1 MTITPKRSLHIFLS
15 FSLVAF
21 LVVSASI
28 YLFSS
33 SEEKWLVQP
42 SMSLAQAL
50 GGDTTGFA
58 RADRPRE
65 FTFPDDHGQHPA
77 YRTEWWYYTGN
88 LETKSGRHFG
98 FQLTFFRTA
107 LSPESNPKEAGRAS
121 RDSRASAWS
130 TSQVYMAH
138 FALSDV
144 APQQFYTFQRLSRA
158 ALELAGASAMPFRV
172 WLEDWSVE
180 GQTATALPMRLR
192 AGQDDVWLDL
202 TLNSDKPVVLQ
213 GDDGLS
219 QKGRGEGNASY
230 YYSLT
235 RLQASGVIR
244 VGAEEFQVQ
253 GLSWMDREWSTSVL
267 GDTLVGWDWFA
278 LQLSTGQELM
288 FYQLRQAQGGSND
301 FSRGTLIES
310 DGTTQPLASD
320 MVQIEVLETWRS
332 PRPGAVYPA
341 KWRLRIPSRDIDL
354 TITPHMANQEMH
366 TLIRYWEGA
375 VRVQGSQQGQRQHP
389 ITGHGYVELTGYSE
403 KIDLTAASFGRGF

>member
-1 MTITPKRSLHIFLS
+1 MTITPKRRLHIFLS
-15 FSLVAF
+15 LSLVTLLA
-21 LVVSASI
+21 VSASV
-28 YLFSS
+28 YLLSS

-58 RADRPRE
+58 RADRPRV

-88 LETKSGRHFG
+88 LETKAGRHFG

-107 LSPESNPKEAGRAS
+107 LRPEEAL

-130 TSQVYMAH
+130 TRQVYMAH

-144 APQQFYTFQRLSRA
+144 ASQQFHTFQRLSRA

-172 WLEDWSVE
+172 WLEDWSGE

-202 TLNSDKPVVLQ
+202 TLTSDKPVVLQ
-213 GDDGLS
+213 GDNGLS

-235 RLQASGVIR
+235 RLQTSGVIR
-244 VGAEEFQVQ
+244 LGDEEFQVQ

-288 FYQLRQAQGGSND
+288 FYQLRQAQGGSNV
-301 FSRGTLIES
+301 FSRGTLIEP
-310 DGTTQPLASD
+310 DGTTQTLASD

-332 PRPGAVYPA
+332 PSPGAVYPA

-375 VRVQGSQQGQRQHP
+375 VRVQGSQHGQRQHP

-403 KIDLTAASFGRGF
+403 NKDQTTASFGRGF

>member
-1 MTITPKRSLHIFLS
+1 MS
-15 FSLVAF
+15 FSLVACLF
-21 LVVSASI
+21 VSASI

-33 SEEKWLVQP
+33 SEEKWAAQP

-58 RADRPRE
+58 RADISRAL
-65 FTFPDDHGQHPA
+65 TFPDDHGPHPA

-88 LETKSGRHFG
+88 LQTKAGRHFG

-107 LSPESNPKEAGRAS
+107 LSPELNPKSNAKAAARAS
-121 RDSRASAWS
+121 QASAWS

-144 APQQFYTFQRLSRA
+144 APQQFHTFQRLSRA

-180 GQTATALPMRLR
+180 GHTATALPMHLR
-192 AGQDDVWLDL
+192 AGEEDVWLDL
-202 TLNSDKPVVLQ
+202 TLTSDKPVVLQ
-213 GDDGLS
+213 GDNGLS
-219 QKGRGEGNASY
+219 QKGRSEGNASY

-235 RLQASGVIR
+235 RLQTSGVIQ
-244 VGAEEFQVQ
+244 VGAEEFKVQ

-267 GDTLVGWDWFA
+267 DDTLVGWDWFA

-288 FYQLRQAQGGSND
+288 FYQLRQAQERSND

-320 MVQIEVLETWRS
+320 QLQIEVLETWRS
-332 PRPGAVYPA
+332 PRLGAVYPA

-354 TITPHMANQEMH
+354 TITPHMADQEMH

-375 VRVQGSQQGQRQHP
+375 VRVQDSQHGQRQHP

-403 KIDLTAASFGRGF
+403 KKDQKTVSFGRGF